1 MATRMMPGSLRALSA
16 ADVLRAWE
24 LGQRQHAVERMLTL
38 LRLSSGVPRGRLAGL
53 PIGQRDALLLFLRE
67 ITLGSRLES
76 SARCP
81 QCSQQ
86 VEMRFDAADIRLS
99 GYPDL
104 QLVAHTDNQAGALDQ
119 HSPISGE
126 FGAYRLIYRLPDSD
140 DLAAIINAQS
150 VDEAQRTLLSR
161 CVLEARIED
170 SPVDPA
176 DLPSDVLAWL
186 GERIVQADPQGDILL
201 DLNCPSCSYSWQAIF
216 DISTFFWR
224 EIAVLS
230 KRLLQDVHTLAA
242 AYGWSEEYILNMT
255 AVRRQAYLEM
265 VLG

>member
-1 MATRMMPGSLRALSA
+1 MATGMMPGPMRPLSA
-16 ADVLRAWE
+16 ADVLHAWE

-38 LRLSSGVPRGRLAGL
+38 LMFSTGAPRSRLAGL

-67 ITLGSRLES
+67 ITLGPQLES
-76 SARCP
+76 SASCP

-86 VEMRFDAADIRLS
+86 VEFRFNAADIRLS

-104 QLVAHTDNQAGALDQ
+104 QLLAHTDQLAGAFDQ

-126 FGAYRLIYRLPDSD
+126 FGAYRLIFRLPDSD
-140 DLAAIINAQS
+140 DLATIVNAQS
-150 VDEAQRTLLSR
+150 IDEAQKRLLSR
-161 CVLEARIED
+161 CILDARKED
-170 SPVDPA
+170 EQIDPA

-186 GERIVQADPQGDILL
+186 GERIAQADPQGDILI
-201 DLNCPSCSYSWQAIF
+201 DLSCPNCDRRWQSIF

-224 EIAVLS
+224 EIAALS

-242 AYGWSEEYILNMT
+242 AYGWSEESILNMT

>member
-1 MATRMMPGSLRALSA
+1 MAAGMMPGPMRSLSA
-16 ADVLRAWE
+16 TDVLRAWE

-38 LRLSSGVPRGRLAGL
+38 LGLSTGVPRGRLAGL

-104 QLVAHTDNQAGALDQ
+104 GPLAGSDSLAGAIDRQ
-119 HSPISGE
+119 TSVSGE
-126 FGAYRLIYRLPDSD
+126 FGDYRLTYRLPDSD
-140 DLAAIINAQS
+140 DLAAIVNAPSVDDAQS
-150 VDEAQRTLLSR
+150 RLLSR
-161 CVLEARIED
+161 CVLEAHLGDAR
-170 SPVDPA
+170 VDPIN
-176 DLPSDVLAWL
+176 LPSDVLAWL
-186 GERIVQADPQGDILL
+186 GERIAQADPQGDILL
-201 DLNCPSCSYSWQAIF
+201 DLSCPHCDHHWQAIF

-224 EIAVLS
+224 EIAALA
-230 KRLLQDVHTLAA
+230 KRLLQDVHILAS

-255 AVRRQAYLEM
+255 AARRQAYLEM